1 MSDVYFFEVDAF
13 PDDTPHNALRHCLV
27 TIIEVDSD
35 HRDGTLAF
43 QIIGNYDEIMMAAA
57 ALDVDRIEQV
67 TR

>member
-13 PDDTPHNALRHCLV
+13 PDDTPHDTLRHCLV
-27 TIIEVDSD
+27 TITEVDSD

-43 QIIGNYDEIMMAAA
+43 QIIGNYDEIMIAAA